1 MIIGDEPLKTHITK
15 YYKFFWV
22 HQKTVTLLWMMVE
35 NDFLTLGF
43 TEDEV
48 RTTIFRMEH
57 NKAPGPDGFPT
68 EFYQAFW
75 DVNM

>member
-1 MIIGDEPLKTHITK
+1 
-15 YYKFFWV
+15 
-22 HQKTVTLLWMMVE
+22 VTLLWMMVE

-48 RTTIFRMEH
+48 ETTIFRMEH